1 MLIIKK
7 TLHVG
12 FLFSSG
18 MKFTDIVYFHSFSV
32 QFIAS
37 NSWGRKESDTTER
50 LNWTELNTTLFNT
63 SKIILVDRLN
73 TINIFKFKRK
83 VRRHTLN
90 EYQSTVLIDNFFK
103 R

>member
-12 FLFSSG
+12 FMFSSG

-37 NSWGRKESDTTER
+37 NSWARKESDMTER
-50 LNWTELNTTLFNT
+50 LN
-63 SKIILVDRLN
+63 
-73 TINIFKFKRK
+73 
-83 VRRHTLN
+83 
-90 EYQSTVLIDNFFK
+90 
-103 R
+103 